1 MNTILDIDGL
11 VDCCEGFGDLCKS
24 VRGEV
29 REFVKSFGCY
39 PSFFTVGKENFDVV
53 SSLMGDWFD
62 SRAVSFVCD
71 GVSSGCCD
79 LVLEGREVVC
89 RG

>member
-29 REFVKSFGCY
+29 REFVMVCLL
-39 PSFFTVGKENFDVV
+39 VV
-53 SSLMGDWFD
+53 VTL
-62 SRAVSFVCD
+62 C
-71 GVSSGCCD
+71 
-79 LVLEGREVVC
+79 
-89 RG
+89 